1 MMNTENLFSYGT
13 LQNQSVQIKNYGRV
27 LEGRLDKLTGYALS
41 MIEITDPEVVALSGA
56 AYHPMVKH
64 TGIVSDVVDGMVF
77 EISADELKRTDEY
90 EVDDY
95 KRVQVVLASGKKAW
109 VYINA

>member
-1 MMNTENLFSYGT
+1 MNTENLFSYGT
-13 LQNQSVQIKNYGRV
+13 LQNENVQIKNYGRL
-27 LEGRLDKLTGYALS
+27 LEGKLDKLNGYTLS
-41 MIEITDPEVVALSGA
+41 MIEITDAEVIALSGA
-56 AYHPMVKH
+56 SHHPMVKY
-64 TGIVSDVVDGMVF
+64 TGSVTDVVDGMVF

-95 KRVQVVLASGKKAW
+95 KRVQVSLGSGKKAW

>member
-1 MMNTENLFSYGT
+1 MNTENLFSYGT
-13 LQNQSVQIKNYGRV
+13 LQNKSVQIENYGRT
-27 LEGRLDKLTGYALS
+27 LEGQFDKLIGYTLS
-41 MIEITDPEVVALSGA
+41 MIEITDAAVIALSGA

-64 TGIVSDVVDGMVF
+64 TGVLTDVVDGMVF

-95 KRVQVVLASGKKAW
+95 KRVQVILESGKRAW

>member
-1 MMNTENLFSYGT
+1 MNTENLFSYGT
-13 LQNQSVQIKNYGRV
+13 LQNENVQVKNYGRL
-27 LEGRLDKLTGYALS
+27 LEGKWDKLYGYALS
-41 MIEITDPEVVALSGA
+41 MIEITDAEVVSLSGA
-56 AYHPMVKH
+56 SHHPMVKY
-64 TGIVSDVVDGMVF
+64 TGRITDVVDGMVF

-95 KRVQVVLASGKKAW
+95 KRVQVSLESGKKAW

>member
-1 MMNTENLFSYGT
+1 MNTENLFSYGT
-13 LQNQSVQIKNYGRV
+13 LQNENVQVKNYGRL
-27 LEGRLDKLTGYALS
+27 LEGKWDKLYGYALS
-41 MIEITDPEVVALSGA
+41 MIEITDAEVVSLSGA
-56 AYHPMVKH
+56 SHHPMVKY
-64 TGIVSDVVDGMVF
+64 TGHITDVVDGMVF

-95 KRVQVVLASGKKAW
+95 KRVQVSLESGKRAW

>member
-1 MMNTENLFSYGT
+1 MNTEKLFSYGT
-13 LQNQSVQIKNYGRV
+13 LQNKSVQIENYGRT
-27 LEGRLDKLTGYALS
+27 LEGRLDKLTGYTLS
-41 MIEITDPEVVALSGA
+41 MIEITDAAVIALSGA

-64 TGIVSDVVDGMVF
+64 TGVLTDVVDGMVF

-95 KRVQVVLASGKKAW
+95 KRVQVMLESGKRAW

>member
-1 MMNTENLFSYGT
+1 MNTENLFSYGT
-13 LQNQSVQIKNYGRV
+13 LQNENVQIKNYGRT
-27 LEGRLDKLTGYALS
+27 LEGKTDKLTGYALS
-41 MIEITDPEVVALSGA
+41 MIEITDAEVVALSGA

-64 TGIVSDVVDGMVF
+64 TGIVTDAVDGMVF
-77 EISADELKRTDEY
+77 EISADELKQTDAY

-95 KRVQVVLASGKKAW
+95 KRVEVVLASGKKAW

>member
-1 MMNTENLFSYGT
+1 MNIENLFSYGT
-13 LQNQSVQIKNYGRV
+13 LQNENVQIKNYGRL
-27 LEGRLDKLTGYALS
+27 LEGKWDKLNGYALS
-41 MIEITDPEVVALSGA
+41 MIEIADAEVIALSGA
-56 AYHPMVKH
+56 SHHPMVKH
-64 TGIVSDVVDGMVF
+64 TGNVTDVVDGMVF

-95 KRVQVVLASGKKAW
+95 KRVQVSLESGKKAW